1 MSIEFNPALLELL
14 LSDGQNLNKF
24 IPGPEQTK
32 VMKVKTYAVRRPN
45 PNVFCPFAFYCL
57 SAISFM

>member
-14 LSDGQNLNKF
+14 LSDVQNFNKF

-32 VMKVKTYAVRRPN
+32 VMKVKDA
-45 PNVFCPFAFYCL
+45 
-57 SAISFM
+57 SI